1 MEDGKSRWTRNS
13 AAPHAP
19 RQDGRFGMSHG
30 TRMGPKAVLT
40 QIFAWSQRVV
50 STYLRPEQQFPFA
63 HNLKFDPTFERQRID
78 RQPVLPKAEPQF
90 QLVGRCHRGC
100 GVLVL
105 RLR

>member
-1 MEDGKSRWTRNS
+1 MEGGKSRWTRNS

-50 STYLRPEQQFPFA
+50 STTYVPNNSSPSL
-63 HNLKFDPTFERQRID
+63 TI
-78 RQPVLPKAEPQF
+78 
-90 QLVGRCHRGC
+90 
-100 GVLVL
+100 
-105 RLR
+105 